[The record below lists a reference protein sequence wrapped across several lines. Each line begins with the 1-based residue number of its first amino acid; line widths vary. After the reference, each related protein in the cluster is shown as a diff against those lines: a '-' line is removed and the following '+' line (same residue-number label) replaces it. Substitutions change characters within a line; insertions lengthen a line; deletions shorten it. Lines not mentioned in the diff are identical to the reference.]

1 MSTPF
6 YKQSP
11 LPLII
16 DNEAVCTSHTFDVDS
31 VESPGTAVATVCGA
45 TVKEAQ
51 AACAAAQRAGPEWR
65 KMPLTE
71 RRKILLKVR
80 PCAERERERR
90 EADEGVVWTGKR
102 DLPAAHSRDH
112 RARDKG
118 DGLEQRLRRLRDCCE
133 WHATRAPKGV
143 CASSEAS

>member
-80 PCAERERERR
+80 PCAGREREER
-90 EADEGVVWTGKR
+90 G
-102 DLPAAHSRDH
+102 
-112 RARDKG
+112 
-118 DGLEQRLRRLRDCCE
+118 
-133 WHATRAPKGV
+133 
-143 CASSEAS
+143 